1 MKMNR
6 MKHSLLAATAGAT
19 LLASGALAQGTL
31 DTGAAAR
38 TDIDARTG
46 SLVLSQATLQTG
58 ITVDVTTE
66 EADDPNAEGP
76 GLTESATDANME
88 QGTSAAPA
96 PSYYIDADVYAGDDA
111 RLGSISDVVRDPN
124 TGDVYFVIYQE
135 NGETMP
141 VPVSRFTV
149 DQDNRMTLP
158 DYTPEGYATYMGLD
172 VSMYE
177 RVQDADGNEPDE
189 VEPDTSMEH
198 GTSGDEPS
206 YHIDVDVFATA
217 DAPVGH
223 IDDVVRDPA
232 TGEVYL
238 VISQEATADMPARQV
253 AVPAEHF
260 SLDAQDHVMWPAY
273 TAEEYQGLPDYDAS
287 MYERVTVE

>member
-6 MKHSLLAATAGAT
+6 LKHSLLAATAGAT
-19 LLASGALAQGTL
+19 LLASGALAQGTV
-31 DTGAAAR
+31 DTGAAAG
-38 TDIDARTG
+38 TALDARSGT
-46 SLVLSQATLQTG
+46 LVLSQATLQTG
-58 ITVDVTTE
+58 VTVDVTTE
-66 EADDPNAEGP
+66 EPDEDSTDGP
-76 GLTESATDANME
+76 GLSETETDADME

-124 TGDVYFVIYQE
+124 TGEVYFLIYQE
-135 NGETMP
+135 SGETMP
-141 VPVSRFTV
+141 VPVSRFSV
-149 DQDNRMTLP
+149 DEDNRMTLP

-177 RVQDADGNEPDE
+177 QVQDENGNEPDE
-189 VEPDTSMEH
+189 VEADTAMEH

-238 VISQEATADMPARQV
+238 VVSQEATADMPARQV

-273 TAEEYQGLPDYDAS
+273 TAEDYQGMPDYDAS